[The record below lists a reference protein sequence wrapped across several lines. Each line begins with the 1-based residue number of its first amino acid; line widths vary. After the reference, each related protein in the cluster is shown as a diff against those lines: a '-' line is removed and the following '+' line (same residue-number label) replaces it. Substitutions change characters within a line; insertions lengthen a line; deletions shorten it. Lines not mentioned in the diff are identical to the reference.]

1 MKWTPLTI
9 ILSCIIL
16 ALLLVIYT
24 LIKQQNEVCSKQ
36 CDAQAP
42 MQYTPFT
49 DAMRQSLLAQHAS
62 ASASGASAISG
73 PIIQRDR
80 RVLEDPLYPPLNRS
94 IHPVADAHQGMVQ
107 ARAMNVPTRPEVD
120 TYRLLG
126 YYVNADNKADVW
138 KLFGRQ
144 LHSRGSQGAFYVMP
158 TDRNQDVKIPIDSN
172 SDIVE
177 PRLRDLYNLPTEV
190 RFKHPMFQADASYQ
204 FVELKTG
211 DPVSALYF

>member
-9 ILSCIIL
+9 ILSLIIL

-49 DAMRQSLLAQHAS
+49 DAMRQAILVQHSQQAPAAAVS
-62 ASASGASAISG
+62 A

-107 ARAMNVPTRPEVD
+107 ARAMHVPTRPDVD
-120 TYRLLG
+120 TFRLLG

-144 LHSRGSQGAFYVMP
+144 LYARGTQGAFYVMP
-158 TDRNQDVKIPIDSN
+158 TDRNQDVKIPIDAN

-190 RFKHPMFQADASYQ
+190 RFKHPMFQADATYQ